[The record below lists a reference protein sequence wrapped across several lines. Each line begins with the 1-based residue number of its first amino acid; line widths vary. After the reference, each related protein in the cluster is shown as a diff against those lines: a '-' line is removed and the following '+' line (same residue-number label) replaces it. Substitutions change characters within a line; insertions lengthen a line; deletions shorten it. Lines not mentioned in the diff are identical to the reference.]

1 VTEPAVAQHGEWP
14 GEPTPHPN
22 GYASRVDEMLDK
34 ARSGYRRVSPHEAAR
49 VWAGGG
55 LLVDTRP
62 AAQRAEF
69 GEIPGA
75 ISIER
80 NVLEWRLDPT
90 SPDHHEQV
98 TGPDQDIVVFC
109 QAGYASSLAVASL
122 RQLGLSRVTD
132 LVGGYEAWLAT
143 GLPTTLTGSKRPP
156 LTQGGHEEVVL

>member
-1 VTEPAVAQHGEWP
+1 VSDPAVTRQDEGPDNGTP
-14 GEPTPHPN
+14 GGK

-34 ARSGYRRVSPHEAAR
+34 ARSGYRRVSPREAAR
-49 VWAGGG
+49 IWAGGG

-62 AAQRAEF
+62 VTQRAEF

-90 SPDHHEQV
+90 SPDRHEQIG
-98 TGPDQDIVVFC
+98 GPDQDIVVFC

-143 GLPTTLTGSKRPP
+143 GLPTTLTAKRPR
-156 LTQGGHEEVVL
+156 LKHGGHEEVVL